1 MPAQNARPRPVTTT
15 AATSS
20 SVLARSKASTSSSAI
35 VTVKALSWSGRSSVS
50 VRMPSST
57 AQSRVS

>member
-15 AATSS
+15 AATASS
-20 SVLARSKASTSSSAI
+20 ALARSNAATSSSAM
-35 VTVKALSWSGRSSVS
+35 VTVNAFSCSGRSRVS

-57 AQSRVS
+57 A

>member
-20 SVLARSKASTSSSAI
+20 SRSARSKASTSSLAI
-35 VTVKALSWSGRSSVS
+35 VTVKELSWSGPSRLSVSTRSSFE
-50 VRMPSST
+50 
-57 AQSRVS
+57 